1 MLFPFMGNLGTILY
15 VLIAIIGGFLTLKG
29 YSALTLG
36 TIAAFLQLSRSFSRP
51 IAQISQQLNN
61 IILALA
67 GGKRIFELLDAQP
80 EVDDGTVDLVRVTH
94 QNGQLIETTDSSHDE
109 WAWKDGTK
117 YIPLQGKVDFQ
128 HVDFGYFKDKTILH
142 DVNLKVKPG
151 QKVALV
157 GPTGAGKTTI
167 TSMLNRFYEIDQG
180 KITYDGINIQ
190 RIKKEALRRSLGIV
204 LQQTNLFTGTVMENI
219 RYGRLDATD
228 DEVIAAAKLANA
240 DSFIRELPH
249 GYQTVI
255 TGDGSDLSQGQ
266 RQMLSIARAALADP
280 PVMILDEA
288 TSSIDTQT
296 ERKVQGAMD
305 NLMKGR
311 TSFVIAHRLSTI
323 FNSDLIVVVED
334 GKIIEQGSH
343 EELIAQRGKYF
354 QLYTGAL
361 TLE

>member
-80 EVDDGTVDLVRVTH
+80 EVDNGTVDLVRVTH
-94 QNGQLIETTDSSHDE
+94 QNGQLIETTDSRHDE
-109 WAWKDGTK
+109 WALKDGSK
-117 YIPLQGKVDFQ
+117 FVPLQGKVDFQ

-240 DSFIRELPH
+240 DSFIQELPY
-249 GYQTVI
+249 GYQTMI

-334 GKIIEQGSH
+334 G
-343 EELIAQRGKYF
+343 
-354 QLYTGAL
+354 
-361 TLE
+361 

>member
-1 MLFPFMGNLGTILY
+1 M
-15 VLIAIIGGFLTLKG
+15 
-29 YSALTLG
+29 
-36 TIAAFLQLSRSFSRP
+36 
-51 IAQISQQLNN
+51 
-61 IILALA
+61 
-67 GGKRIFELLDAQP
+67 DAQP

-167 TSMLNRFYEIDQG
+167 TSMLDRFYEIDQG

>member
-1 MLFPFMGNLGTILY
+1 MLW
-15 VLIAIIGGFLTLKG
+15 
-29 YSALTLG
+29 
-36 TIAAFLQLSRSFSRP
+36 
-51 IAQISQQLNN
+51 
-61 IILALA
+61 
-67 GGKRIFELLDAQP
+67 
-80 EVDDGTVDLVRVTH
+80 LV
-94 QNGQLIETTDSSHDE
+94 
-109 WAWKDGTK
+109 
-117 YIPLQGKVDFQ
+117 
-128 HVDFGYFKDKTILH
+128 
-142 DVNLKVKPG
+142 
-151 QKVALV
+151 
-157 GPTGAGKTTI
+157 TGAGKTTI

-219 RYGRLDATD
+219 RYERLDATD

-240 DSFIRELPH
+240 DSFIQELPYA
-249 GYQTVI
+249 YQTMI

-296 ERKVQGAMD
+296 ERKVQEAMD

-323 FNSDLIVVVED
+323 FNSDLIIVVED